1 MKRNKL
7 LSLLLVG
14 AMTVSMLA
22 GCGSKAE
29 TGSGQAA
36 EGTQAASQE
45 AGGAWKALRRKAQK
59 ILLSLSCALISME
72 KPWGMLAPKT
82 C

>member
-36 EGTQAASQE
+36 EGTQALPRKRAE
-45 AGGAWKALRRKAQK
+45 RKALRRKAQK

-72 KPWGMLAPKT
+72 KPWGMLVPKT

>member
-29 TGSGQAA
+29 TGSG
-36 EGTQAASQE
+36 E
-45 AGGAWKALRRKAQK
+45 ADHYFHVH
-59 ILLSLSCALISME
+59 
-72 KPWGMLAPKT
+72 
-82 C
+82 

>member
-45 AGGAWKALRRKAQK
+45 AGGSAAAEAQK

-72 KPWGMLAPKT
+72 KLWGMLVPKT

>member
-36 EGTQAASQE
+36 EGTQRAE
-45 AGGAWKALRRKAQK
+45 RKALQRKARRSRP
-59 ILLSLSCALISME
+59 LLSCALISME
-72 KPWGMLAPKT
+72 KPWGMWVPKM

>member
-36 EGTQAASQE
+36 EGTQALPRKRAE
-45 AGGAWKALRRKAQK
+45 RKALQRKARRSRP
-59 ILLSLSCALISME
+59 LLSCALISME
-72 KPWGMLAPKT
+72 KPWGMWVPKM